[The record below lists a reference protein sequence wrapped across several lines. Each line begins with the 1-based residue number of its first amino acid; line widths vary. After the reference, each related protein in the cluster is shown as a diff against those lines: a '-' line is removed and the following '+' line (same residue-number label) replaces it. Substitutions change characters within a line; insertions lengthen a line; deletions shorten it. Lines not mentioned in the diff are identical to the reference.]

1 MILNYFE
8 KETIFVNEN
17 VEKNPFVKFT
27 TNNNNVY
34 LFQNMNNSIIYYN
47 DNSHSIRNLV
57 PYKNLMLINFCIF
70 DYKEFIGLIYSNGD
84 ILFISENYILN
95 ENFESFW
102 ETVSNSNYDL
112 NEYLNNSNEK
122 NKKNNLFSD
131 LLACGEIN
139 LFNKKNFYFIN
150 IFKNFH
156 FFDDNNEE
164 LDERIIT
171 FSSLQIWNNKI
182 NEFLLFTYE
191 NYIFFISFGEQNKKE
206 IDIEFKLLYK
216 FDNSIFNINYLS
228 YNENFQFLIV
238 QTENKYYY
246 ISLIDFD
253 NNINILKENK
263 NIQINE
269 LNINSNSILSIQKFN
284 QEKVIC
290 FLTENNTFEI
300 YNLLDLN
307 KPTLQIDLN
316 NKKYLLDEKSEII
329 ACYLYKKL
337 LFIIIKKDKKYFINV
352 INYFLITQNNKENLF
367 SNKIWCNIDYN
378 LLDDL
383 IIINEDINMDII
395 SSIFD
400 NYHPDSVFIILTNNN
415 LKLISP
421 KIGNNLINT
430 LGKYLNSNF
439 NYENLRKIELL
450 NNGLNNEIFDS
461 LNIMFN
467 ELDKKYYLLLE
478 LIWNFSN
485 ETNLKLEKYIENLN
499 SDIKEWNLEFII
511 QYLVINLYNKRNEF
525 NSYNFKLLLNIYQK
539 IAKSKNT
546 FYSEFVQNNF
556 EILYK
561 GYLLENKIE
570 KENIKFDKN
579 NNLSMTLIPLNT
591 SENEINDDINDIDK
605 NIFNN
610 IPKNKISNIKN
621 RKYNSIVFTVINSKY
636 KIISSFE
643 KILFFSILKNQFNK
657 EKIKSNTKFIDY
669 QMEFMQNN
677 LLNCDSPL
685 ISLKLLIINILF
697 DDEIT
702 ITRTAIEEITLFKL
716 KTFKNIDEINNLIL
730 FLMNL
735 LKLNENIGKKTDTIY
750 INLLSFL
757 NINIENNEKEKKDNF
772 DIFDFCK
779 RFLISFSLNIWYKG
793 NSLYLDNK
801 CQTLNSILIIIII
814 YYFNKIKLDD
824 IEKENLKIL
833 NIFTNLISETSL
845 YKNIN
850 FTKYI
855 DNILKDTNKNNYSYQ
870 NHTFQFF
877 EDFYNTLKNNKEK
890 LEQNK
895 ITIEDLI
902 YNSNANLVN
911 LKKLEKLFDIQKDK

>member
-1 MILNYFE
+1 MQLNFVE

-17 VEKNPFVKFT
+17 TGKNPFIKFT
-27 TNNNNVY
+27 TNNNNIY

-47 DNSHSIRNLV
+47 DNSHSIRNFV

-70 DYKEFIGLIYSNGD
+70 DYKEYIGLLYSNGD
-84 ILFISENYILN
+84 ILFISEKYILN

-102 ETVSNSNYDL
+102 ETISNSHYDL
-112 NEYLNNSNEK
+112 NEYLNNTNEK

-139 LFNKKNFYFIN
+139 LLNKKNFYFIN
-150 IFKNFH
+150 LFKNFQ
-156 FFDDNNEE
+156 FTDDNNVE
-164 LDERIIT
+164 LDEKIIT
-171 FSSLQIWNNKI
+171 FSSIQIWNYKI
-182 NEFLLFTYE
+182 NEFLLITYE
-191 NYIFFISFGEQNKKE
+191 NYIFSISFGEQNNKE
-206 IDIEFKLLYK
+206 NDIEFKLLYK

-253 NNINILKENK
+253 NNINILKDNK

-269 LNINSNSILSIQKFN
+269 LNINSNSILSIQEFN

-316 NKKYLLDEKSEII
+316 NNKYLLDEKSEII

-337 LFIIIKKDKKYFINV
+337 LLILIKKDKKYFINV
-352 INYFLITQNNKENLF
+352 INYFLLTQNNKENLI

-395 SSIFD
+395 NSVFDIF
-400 NYHPDSVFIILTNNN
+400 HPDSVFIILTSNN

-439 NYENLRKIELL
+439 NFENLRKIELL

-467 ELDKKYYLLLE
+467 ELDKQYYLLLE
-478 LIWNFSN
+478 LLWNFSN
-485 ETNLKLEKYIENLN
+485 ETNFKLEKYIEKFNG
-499 SDIKEWNLEFII
+499 DIKELNLEFII

-525 NSYNFKLLLNIYQK
+525 NTNNFKYLLNIYQK
-539 IAKSKNT
+539 IAKSKDF
-546 FYSEFVQNNF
+546 FYNEFVENNF
-556 EILYK
+556 QILYK
-561 GYLLENKIE
+561 NYLLQNKNEIENFKIDE
-570 KENIKFDKN
+570 D

-591 SENEINDDINDIDK
+591 SENEINEDNE
-605 NIFNN
+605 NNSFNF
-610 IPKNKISNIKN
+610 PKNNTSNLKN
-621 RKYNSIVFTVINSKY
+621 KKYNSICFTVTKSKY
-636 KIISSFE
+636 EIISSFE

-657 EKIKSNTKFIDY
+657 EKINMNTKLIDY

-702 ITRTAIEEITLFKL
+702 ISRTYIEEITLYKL
-716 KTFKNIDEINNLIL
+716 KTFKNIKEINNLIL
-730 FLMNL
+730 FLNEL
-735 LKLNENIGKKTDTIY
+735 LKLNEKIGKKTDKIY

-757 NINIENNEKEKKDNF
+757 NINTENNEKENEYDF
-772 DIFDFCK
+772 DIFVFLK
-779 RFLISFSLNIWYKG
+779 KFLIAFSLYIWYKG

-801 CQTLNSILIIIII
+801 CQILNSILIIIII
-814 YYFNKIKLDD
+814 YYFNNKKLND
-824 IEKENLKIL
+824 IEKENLRIL
-833 NIFTNLISETSL
+833 KTFINLISETSL
-845 YKNIN
+845 YKNIS
-850 FTKYI
+850 FAKYI
-855 DNILKDTNKNNYSYQ
+855 DNLLKDIDPNKNTFQ
-870 NHTFQFF
+870 NQNLQFF
-877 EDFYNTLKNNKEK
+877 EDFYNKLKENKEK
-890 LEQNK
+890 LQQNK

-902 YNSNANLVN
+902 YSSNANAYN
-911 LKKLEKLFDIQKDK
+911 LKKLEDLFDIHKNK

>member
-1 MILNYFE
+1 MQLNFLE

-17 VEKNPFVKFT
+17 TGKNPFIKFT
-27 TNNNNVY
+27 TNNNNIY

-47 DNSHSIRNLV
+47 DNSHSIRNFV

-70 DYKEFIGLIYSNGD
+70 DYKEYIGLLYSNGD
-84 ILFISENYILN
+84 ILFISEKYILN

-102 ETVSNSNYDL
+102 ETISNSHYDL
-112 NEYLNNSNEK
+112 NEYLNNTNEK

-139 LFNKKNFYFIN
+139 LLNKKNFYFIN
-150 IFKNFH
+150 LFKNFQ
-156 FFDDNNEE
+156 FTDDNNVE
-164 LDERIIT
+164 LDEKIIT
-171 FSSLQIWNNKI
+171 FSSIQIWNYKI
-182 NEFLLFTYE
+182 NEFLLITYE
-191 NYIFFISFGEQNKKE
+191 NYIFSISFGEQNNKE
-206 IDIEFKLLYK
+206 NDIEFKLLYK

-253 NNINILKENK
+253 NNINILKDNK

-269 LNINSNSILSIQKFN
+269 LNINSNSILSIQEFN

-290 FLTENNTFEI
+290 FLTGNNTFEI

-316 NKKYLLDEKSEII
+316 NNKYLLDEKSEII

-337 LFIIIKKDKKYFINV
+337 LLILIKKDKKYFINV
-352 INYFLITQNNKENLF
+352 INYFLLTQNNKENLI

-395 SSIFD
+395 NSVFDIF
-400 NYHPDSVFIILTNNN
+400 HPDSVFIILTSNN

-439 NYENLRKIELL
+439 NFENLRKIELL

-467 ELDKKYYLLLE
+467 ELDKQYYLLLE
-478 LIWNFSN
+478 LLWNFSN
-485 ETNLKLEKYIENLN
+485 ETNFKLEKYIEKFNG
-499 SDIKEWNLEFII
+499 DIKELNLEFII

-525 NSYNFKLLLNIYQK
+525 NTNNFKYLLNIYQK
-539 IAKSKNT
+539 IAKSKDF
-546 FYSEFVQNNF
+546 FYNEFVENNF
-556 EILYK
+556 QILYK
-561 GYLLENKIE
+561 NYLLQNKNEIENFKIDE
-570 KENIKFDKN
+570 D

-591 SENEINDDINDIDK
+591 SENEINEDNE
-605 NIFNN
+605 NNSFNF
-610 IPKNKISNIKN
+610 PKNNTSNLKN
-621 RKYNSIVFTVINSKY
+621 KKYNSICFTVTKSKY
-636 KIISSFE
+636 EIISSFE

-657 EKIKSNTKFIDY
+657 EKINMNTKLIDY

-702 ITRTAIEEITLFKL
+702 ISRTYIEEITLYKL
-716 KTFKNIDEINNLIL
+716 KTFKNIKEINNLIL
-730 FLMNL
+730 FLNEL
-735 LKLNENIGKKTDTIY
+735 LKLNEKIGKKTDKIY

-757 NINIENNEKEKKDNF
+757 NINTENNEKENEYDFDVFVFLKK
-772 DIFDFCK
+772 
-779 RFLISFSLNIWYKG
+779 FLIAFSLYIWYKG

-801 CQTLNSILIIIII
+801 CQILNSILIIIII
-814 YYFNKIKLDD
+814 YYFNNKKLND
-824 IEKENLKIL
+824 IEKENLRIL
-833 NIFTNLISETSL
+833 KTFINLISETSL
-845 YKNIN
+845 YKNLS
-850 FTKYI
+850 FAKYI
-855 DNILKDTNKNNYSYQ
+855 DYLLKDIDPNKNTFQ
-870 NHTFQFF
+870 NQNLQFF
-877 EDFYNTLKNNKEK
+877 EDFYNKLKENKEK
-890 LEQNK
+890 LQQNK

-902 YNSNANLVN
+902 YSSNANAYN
-911 LKKLEKLFDIQKDK
+911 LKKLEDLFDIHKNK

>member
-1 MILNYFE
+1 MQLNFLE

-17 VEKNPFVKFT
+17 TGKNPFIKFT
-27 TNNNNVY
+27 TNNNNIY

-47 DNSHSIRNLV
+47 DNSHSIRNFV

-70 DYKEFIGLIYSNGD
+70 DYKEYIGLLYSNGD
-84 ILFISENYILN
+84 ILFISEKYILN

-102 ETVSNSNYDL
+102 ETISNSHYDL
-112 NEYLNNSNEK
+112 NENLNNSNEK

-139 LFNKKNFYFIN
+139 LLNKKNFYFIN
-150 IFKNFH
+150 LFKNFQ
-156 FFDDNNEE
+156 FTDDNNVE
-164 LDERIIT
+164 LDEKIIT
-171 FSSLQIWNNKI
+171 FSSIQIWNYKI
-182 NEFLLFTYE
+182 NEFLLITYE
-191 NYIFFISFGEQNKKE
+191 NYIFSISFGEQNNKE
-206 IDIEFKLLYK
+206 NDIEFKLLYK

-253 NNINILKENK
+253 NNINILKDNK

-269 LNINSNSILSIQKFN
+269 LNINSNSILSIQEFN

-290 FLTENNTFEI
+290 FLTGNNTFEI

-316 NKKYLLDEKSEII
+316 NNKYLLDEKSEII

-337 LFIIIKKDKKYFINV
+337 LLILIKKDKKYFINV
-352 INYFLITQNNKENLF
+352 INYFLLTQNNKENLI

-395 SSIFD
+395 NSVFDIF
-400 NYHPDSVFIILTNNN
+400 HPDSVFIILTSNN

-439 NYENLRKIELL
+439 NFENLRKIELL

-467 ELDKKYYLLLE
+467 ELDKQYYLLLE
-478 LIWNFSN
+478 LLWNFSN
-485 ETNLKLEKYIENLN
+485 ETIFKLEKYIEKFNG
-499 SDIKEWNLEFII
+499 DIKELNLEFII

-525 NSYNFKLLLNIYQK
+525 NTNNFKYLLNIYQK
-539 IAKSKNT
+539 IAKSKDF
-546 FYSEFVQNNF
+546 FYNEFVENNF
-556 EILYK
+556 QILYK
-561 GYLLENKIE
+561 NYLLQNKNEIENFKIDE
-570 KENIKFDKN
+570 D

-591 SENEINDDINDIDK
+591 SENEINEDNE
-605 NIFNN
+605 NNSFNF
-610 IPKNKISNIKN
+610 PKNNTSNLKN
-621 RKYNSIVFTVINSKY
+621 KKYNSICFTVTKSKY
-636 KIISSFE
+636 EIISSFE

-657 EKIKSNTKFIDY
+657 EKINMNTKLIDY

-702 ITRTAIEEITLFKL
+702 ISRTYIEEITLYKL
-716 KTFKNIDEINNLIL
+716 KTFKNIKEINNLIL
-730 FLMNL
+730 FLNEL
-735 LKLNENIGKKTDTIY
+735 LKLNEKIGKKTDKIY

-757 NINIENNEKEKKDNF
+757 NINTENNEKENEYDF
-772 DIFDFCK
+772 DIFVFLK
-779 RFLISFSLNIWYKG
+779 KFLIAFSLYIWYKG

-801 CQTLNSILIIIII
+801 CQILNSILIIIII
-814 YYFNKIKLDD
+814 YYFNNKKLND
-824 IEKENLKIL
+824 IEKENLRIL
-833 NIFTNLISETSL
+833 KTFINLISETSL
-845 YKNIN
+845 YKNLS
-850 FTKYI
+850 FAKYI
-855 DNILKDTNKNNYSYQ
+855 DNLLKDIDPNKNTFQ
-870 NHTFQFF
+870 NQNLQFF
-877 EDFYNTLKNNKEK
+877 EDFYNKLKENKEK
-890 LEQNK
+890 LQQNK

-902 YNSNANLVN
+902 YSSNANAYN
-911 LKKLEKLFDIQKDK
+911 LKKLEDLFDIHKNK

>member
-1 MILNYFE
+1 MQLNFLE

-17 VEKNPFVKFT
+17 TGKNPFIKFT
-27 TNNNNVY
+27 TNNNNIY

-70 DYKEFIGLIYSNGD
+70 DYKEYIGLLYSNGD
-84 ILFISENYILN
+84 ILFISEKYILN

-102 ETVSNSNYDL
+102 ETISNSHYDL
-112 NEYLNNSNEK
+112 NENLNNSNEK

-139 LFNKKNFYFIN
+139 LLNKKNFYFIN
-150 IFKNFH
+150 LFKNFQ
-156 FFDDNNEE
+156 FTDDNNVE
-164 LDERIIT
+164 LDEKIIT
-171 FSSLQIWNNKI
+171 FSSIQIWNYKI
-182 NEFLLFTYE
+182 NEFLLITYE
-191 NYIFFISFGEQNKKE
+191 NYIFSISFGEQNNKE
-206 IDIEFKLLYK
+206 NDIEFKLLYK

-253 NNINILKENK
+253 NNINILKDNK

-269 LNINSNSILSIQKFN
+269 LNINSNSILSIQEFN

-290 FLTENNTFEI
+290 FLTGNNTFEI

-316 NKKYLLDEKSEII
+316 NNKYLLDEKSEII

-337 LFIIIKKDKKYFINV
+337 LLIIIKKDKKYCINV

-395 SSIFD
+395 NSVFDIF
-400 NYHPDSVFIILTNNN
+400 HPDSVFIILTSNN

-439 NYENLRKIELL
+439 NFENLRKIELL

-467 ELDKKYYLLLE
+467 ELDKQYYLLLE
-478 LIWNFSN
+478 LLWNFSN
-485 ETNLKLEKYIENLN
+485 ETNFKLEKYIEKFNG
-499 SDIKEWNLEFII
+499 DIKELNLEFII

-525 NSYNFKLLLNIYQK
+525 NTNNFKYLLNIYQK
-539 IAKSKNT
+539 IAKSKDF
-546 FYSEFVQNNF
+546 FYNEFVENNF
-556 EILYK
+556 QILYK
-561 GYLLENKIE
+561 NYLLQNKNEIENFKIDE
-570 KENIKFDKN
+570 D

-591 SENEINDDINDIDK
+591 SENEINEDNE
-605 NIFNN
+605 NNSFNF
-610 IPKNKISNIKN
+610 PKNNTSNLKN
-621 RKYNSIVFTVINSKY
+621 KKYNSICFTVTKSKY
-636 KIISSFE
+636 EIISSFE

-657 EKIKSNTKFIDY
+657 EKINMNTKLIDY

-702 ITRTAIEEITLFKL
+702 ISRTYIEEITLYKL
-716 KTFKNIDEINNLIL
+716 KTFKNIKEINNLIL
-730 FLMNL
+730 FLNEL
-735 LKLNENIGKKTDTIY
+735 LKLNEKIGKKTDKIY

-757 NINIENNEKEKKDNF
+757 NINTENNEKENEYDF
-772 DIFDFCK
+772 DIFVFLK
-779 RFLISFSLNIWYKG
+779 KFLIAFSLYIWYKG

-814 YYFNKIKLDD
+814 YYFNNKKLND
-824 IEKENLKIL
+824 IEKENLRIL
-833 NIFTNLISETSL
+833 KTFINLISETSL
-845 YKNIN
+845 YKNLS
-850 FTKYI
+850 FAKYI
-855 DNILKDTNKNNYSYQ
+855 DNLLKDIDPNKNTFQ
-870 NHTFQFF
+870 NQNLQFF
-877 EDFYNTLKNNKEK
+877 EDFYNKLKENKEK
-890 LEQNK
+890 LQQNK

-902 YNSNANLVN
+902 YSSNANAYN
-911 LKKLEKLFDIQKDK
+911 LKKLEDLFDIHKNK

>member
-1 MILNYFE
+1 MQLNFLE

-17 VEKNPFVKFT
+17 TGKNPFIKFT
-27 TNNNNVY
+27 TNNNNIY

-47 DNSHSIRNLV
+47 DNSHSIRNFV

-70 DYKEFIGLIYSNGD
+70 DYKEYIGLLYSNGD
-84 ILFISENYILN
+84 ILFISEKYILN

-102 ETVSNSNYDL
+102 ETISNSHYDL
-112 NEYLNNSNEK
+112 NENLNNSNEK

-139 LFNKKNFYFIN
+139 LLNKKNFYFIN
-150 IFKNFH
+150 LFKNFQ
-156 FFDDNNEE
+156 FTDDNNVE
-164 LDERIIT
+164 LDEKIIT
-171 FSSLQIWNNKI
+171 FSSIQIWNYKI
-182 NEFLLFTYE
+182 NEFLLITYE
-191 NYIFFISFGEQNKKE
+191 NYIFSISFGEQNNKE
-206 IDIEFKLLYK
+206 NDIEFKLLYK

-253 NNINILKENK
+253 NNINILKDNK

-269 LNINSNSILSIQKFN
+269 LNINSNSILSIQEFN

-290 FLTENNTFEI
+290 FLTGNNTFEI

-316 NKKYLLDEKSEII
+316 NNKYLLDEKSEII

-337 LFIIIKKDKKYFINV
+337 LLILIKKDKKYFINV
-352 INYFLITQNNKENLF
+352 INYFLLTQNNKENLI

-395 SSIFD
+395 NSVFDIF
-400 NYHPDSVFIILTNNN
+400 HPDSVFIILTSNN

-439 NYENLRKIELL
+439 NFENLRKIELL

-467 ELDKKYYLLLE
+467 ELDKQYYLLLE
-478 LIWNFSN
+478 LLWNFSN
-485 ETNLKLEKYIENLN
+485 ETNFKLEKYIEKFNG
-499 SDIKEWNLEFII
+499 DIKELNLEFII

-525 NSYNFKLLLNIYQK
+525 NTNNFKYLLNIYQK
-539 IAKSKNT
+539 IAKSKDF
-546 FYSEFVQNNF
+546 FYNEFVENNF
-556 EILYK
+556 QILYK
-561 GYLLENKIE
+561 NYLLQNKNEIENFKIDE
-570 KENIKFDKN
+570 D

-591 SENEINDDINDIDK
+591 SENEINEDNE
-605 NIFNN
+605 NNSFNF
-610 IPKNKISNIKN
+610 PKNNTSNLKN
-621 RKYNSIVFTVINSKY
+621 KKYNSICFTVTKSKY
-636 KIISSFE
+636 EIISSFE

-657 EKIKSNTKFIDY
+657 EKINMNTKLIDY

-702 ITRTAIEEITLFKL
+702 ISRTYIEEITLYKL
-716 KTFKNIDEINNLIL
+716 KTFKNIKEINNLIL
-730 FLMNL
+730 FLNEL
-735 LKLNENIGKKTDTIY
+735 LKLNEKIGKKTDKIY

-757 NINIENNEKEKKDNF
+757 NINTENNEKENEYDF
-772 DIFDFCK
+772 DIFVFLK
-779 RFLISFSLNIWYKG
+779 RFLIAFSLYIWYKG

-801 CQTLNSILIIIII
+801 CQILNSILIIIII
-814 YYFNKIKLDD
+814 YYFNNKKLND
-824 IEKENLKIL
+824 IEKENLRIL
-833 NIFTNLISETSL
+833 KTFINLISETSL
-845 YKNIN
+845 YKNLS
-850 FTKYI
+850 FAKYI
-855 DNILKDTNKNNYSYQ
+855 DNLLKDIDPNKNTFQ
-870 NHTFQFF
+870 NQNLQFF
-877 EDFYNTLKNNKEK
+877 EDFYNKLKENKEK
-890 LEQNK
+890 LQQNK

-902 YNSNANLVN
+902 YSSNANAYN
-911 LKKLEKLFDIQKDK
+911 LKKLEDLFDIHKNK

>member
-1 MILNYFE
+1 MQLNFLE

-17 VEKNPFVKFT
+17 TGKNPFIKFT
-27 TNNNNVY
+27 TNNNNIY

-47 DNSHSIRNLV
+47 DNSHSIRNFV

-70 DYKEFIGLIYSNGD
+70 DYKEYIGLLYSNGD
-84 ILFISENYILN
+84 ILFISEKYILN

-102 ETVSNSNYDL
+102 ETISNSHYDL
-112 NEYLNNSNEK
+112 NEYLNNTNEK

-139 LFNKKNFYFIN
+139 LLNKKNFYFIN
-150 IFKNFH
+150 LFKNFQ
-156 FFDDNNEE
+156 FTDDNKVE
-164 LDERIIT
+164 LAEKIIT
-171 FSSLQIWNNKI
+171 FSSIQIWNYKI
-182 NEFLLFTYE
+182 NEFLLITYE
-191 NYIFFISFGEQNKKE
+191 NYIFSISFGEQNNKE
-206 IDIEFKLLYK
+206 NDIEFKLLYK

-253 NNINILKENK
+253 NNINILKDNK

-269 LNINSNSILSIQKFN
+269 LNINSNSILSIQEFN

-290 FLTENNTFEI
+290 FLTGNNTFEI

-316 NKKYLLDEKSEII
+316 NNKYLLDEKSEII

-337 LFIIIKKDKKYFINV
+337 LLILIKKDKKYFINV
-352 INYFLITQNNKENLF
+352 INYFLLTQNNKENLI

-395 SSIFD
+395 NTIFD
-400 NYHPDSVFIILTNNN
+400 NYHPDSIIIILTNNN
-415 LKLISP
+415 LNLISP

-439 NYENLRKIELL
+439 NFENLRKIELL

-467 ELDKKYYLLLE
+467 ELDKQYYLLLE
-478 LIWNFSN
+478 LLWNFSN
-485 ETNLKLEKYIENLN
+485 ETNFKLEKYIEKFNG
-499 SDIKEWNLEFII
+499 DIKELNLEFII

-525 NSYNFKLLLNIYQK
+525 NTNNFKYLLNIYQK
-539 IAKSKNT
+539 IAKSKDF
-546 FYSEFVQNNF
+546 FYNGFVENNF
-556 EILYK
+556 QILYK
-561 GYLLENKIE
+561 NYLLQNKNEIENFKIDE
-570 KENIKFDKN
+570 D

-591 SENEINDDINDIDK
+591 SENEINEDNE
-605 NIFNN
+605 NNSFNF
-610 IPKNKISNIKN
+610 PKNNTSNLKN
-621 RKYNSIVFTVINSKY
+621 KKYNSICFTVTKSKY
-636 KIISSFE
+636 EIISSFE

-657 EKIKSNTKFIDY
+657 EKINMNTKLIDY

-702 ITRTAIEEITLFKL
+702 ISRTYIEEITLYKL
-716 KTFKNIDEINNLIL
+716 KTFKNIKEINNLIL
-730 FLMNL
+730 FLNEL
-735 LKLNENIGKKTDTIY
+735 LKLNEKIGKKTDKIY

-757 NINIENNEKEKKDNF
+757 NINTENNEKENEYDFDVFVFLKK
-772 DIFDFCK
+772 
-779 RFLISFSLNIWYKG
+779 FLIAFSLYIWYKG

-801 CQTLNSILIIIII
+801 CQILNSILIIIII
-814 YYFNKIKLDD
+814 YYFNNKKLND
-824 IEKENLKIL
+824 IEKENLRIL
-833 NIFTNLISETSL
+833 KTFINLISETSL
-845 YKNIN
+845 YKNLS
-850 FTKYI
+850 FAKYI
-855 DNILKDTNKNNYSYQ
+855 DYLLKDIDPNKNTFQ
-870 NHTFQFF
+870 NQNLQFF
-877 EDFYNTLKNNKEK
+877 EDFYNKLKENKEK
-890 LEQNK
+890 LQQNK

-902 YNSNANLVN
+902 YSSNANAYN
-911 LKKLEKLFDIQKDK
+911 LKKLEDLFDIHKNK

>member
-156 FFDDNNEE
+156 FNDDNNEE

-253 NNINILKENK
+253 NNINILKDNK

-269 LNINSNSILSIQKFN
+269 LNINSNSILSIQEFN

-316 NKKYLLDEKSEII
+316 NNKYLLDEKSEII

-337 LFIIIKKDKKYFINV
+337 LLILIKKDKKYFINV
-352 INYFLITQNNKENLF
+352 INYFLLTQNNKENLI

-395 SSIFD
+395 NSVFDIF
-400 NYHPDSVFIILTNNN
+400 HPDSVFIILTSNN

-439 NYENLRKIELL
+439 NFENLRKIELL

-467 ELDKKYYLLLE
+467 ELDKQYYLLLE
-478 LIWNFSN
+478 LLWNFSN
-485 ETNLKLEKYIENLN
+485 ETNFKLEKYIEKFNG
-499 SDIKEWNLEFII
+499 DIKELNLEFII

-525 NSYNFKLLLNIYQK
+525 NTNNFKYLLNIYQK
-539 IAKSKNT
+539 IAKSKDF
-546 FYSEFVQNNF
+546 FYNEFVENNF
-556 EILYK
+556 QILYK
-561 GYLLENKIE
+561 NYLLQNKNEIENFKIDE
-570 KENIKFDKN
+570 D

-591 SENEINDDINDIDK
+591 SENEINEDNE
-605 NIFNN
+605 NNSFNF
-610 IPKNKISNIKN
+610 PKNNTSNLKN
-621 RKYNSIVFTVINSKY
+621 KKYNSICFTVTKSKY
-636 KIISSFE
+636 EIISSFE

-657 EKIKSNTKFIDY
+657 EKINMNTKLIDY

-702 ITRTAIEEITLFKL
+702 ISRTYIEEITLYKL
-716 KTFKNIDEINNLIL
+716 KTFKNIKEINNLIL
-730 FLMNL
+730 FLNEL
-735 LKLNENIGKKTDTIY
+735 LKLNEKIGKKTDKIY

-757 NINIENNEKEKKDNF
+757 NINTENNEKENEYDF
-772 DIFDFCK
+772 DIFVFLK
-779 RFLISFSLNIWYKG
+779 RFLIAFSLYIWYKG

-801 CQTLNSILIIIII
+801 CQILNSILIIIII
-814 YYFNKIKLDD
+814 YYFNNKKLND
-824 IEKENLKIL
+824 IEKENLRIL
-833 NIFTNLISETSL
+833 KTFINLISETSL
-845 YKNIN
+845 YKNIS
-850 FTKYI
+850 FAKYI
-855 DNILKDTNKNNYSYQ
+855 DNLLKDIDPNKNTFQ
-870 NHTFQFF
+870 NQNLQFF
-877 EDFYNTLKNNKEK
+877 EDFYNKLKENKEK
-890 LEQNK
+890 LQQNK

-902 YNSNANLVN
+902 YSSNANAYN
-911 LKKLEKLFDIQKDK
+911 LKKLEDLFDIHKNK

>member
-1 MILNYFE
+1 MQLNFLE

-17 VEKNPFVKFT
+17 TGKNTFIKFT
-27 TNNNNVY
+27 TNNNNIY

-47 DNSHSIRNLV
+47 DNSHSIRNFV

-70 DYKEFIGLIYSNGD
+70 DYKEYIGLLYSNGD
-84 ILFISENYILN
+84 ILFISEKYILN

-102 ETVSNSNYDL
+102 ETISNSHYDL
-112 NEYLNNSNEK
+112 NEYLNNTNEK

-139 LFNKKNFYFIN
+139 LLNKKNFYFIN
-150 IFKNFH
+150 LFKNFQ
-156 FFDDNNEE
+156 FTDDNNVE
-164 LDERIIT
+164 LDEKIIT
-171 FSSLQIWNNKI
+171 FSSIQIWNYKI
-182 NEFLLFTYE
+182 NEFLLITYE
-191 NYIFFISFGEQNKKE
+191 NYIFSISFGEQNNKE
-206 IDIEFKLLYK
+206 NDIEFKLLYK

-253 NNINILKENK
+253 NNINILKDNK

-269 LNINSNSILSIQKFN
+269 LNINSNSILSIQEFN

-316 NKKYLLDEKSEII
+316 NNKYLLDEKSEII

-337 LFIIIKKDKKYFINV
+337 LLILIKKDKKYFINV
-352 INYFLITQNNKENLF
+352 INYFLLTQNNKENLI

-395 SSIFD
+395 NSVFDIF
-400 NYHPDSVFIILTNNN
+400 HPDSVFIILTSNN

-439 NYENLRKIELL
+439 NFENLRKIELL

-467 ELDKKYYLLLE
+467 ELDKQYYLLLE
-478 LIWNFSN
+478 LLWNFSN
-485 ETNLKLEKYIENLN
+485 ETNFKLEKYIEKFNG
-499 SDIKEWNLEFII
+499 DIKELNLEFII

-525 NSYNFKLLLNIYQK
+525 NTNNFKYLLNIYQK
-539 IAKSKNT
+539 IAKSKDF
-546 FYSEFVQNNF
+546 FYNEFVENNF
-556 EILYK
+556 QILYK
-561 GYLLENKIE
+561 NYLLQNKNEIENFKIDE
-570 KENIKFDKN
+570 D

-591 SENEINDDINDIDK
+591 SENEINEDNE
-605 NIFNN
+605 NNSFNF
-610 IPKNKISNIKN
+610 PKNNTSNLKN
-621 RKYNSIVFTVINSKY
+621 KKYNSICFTVTKSKY
-636 KIISSFE
+636 EIISSFE

-657 EKIKSNTKFIDY
+657 EKINMNTKLIDY

-702 ITRTAIEEITLFKL
+702 ISRTYIEEITLYKL
-716 KTFKNIDEINNLIL
+716 KTFKNIKEINNLIL
-730 FLMNL
+730 FLNEL
-735 LKLNENIGKKTDTIY
+735 LKLNEKIGKKTDKIY

-757 NINIENNEKEKKDNF
+757 NINIENNEKENEYDF
-772 DIFDFCK
+772 DIFVFLK
-779 RFLISFSLNIWYKG
+779 KFLIAFSLYIWYKG

-801 CQTLNSILIIIII
+801 CQILNSILIIIII
-814 YYFNKIKLDD
+814 YYFNNKKLND
-824 IEKENLKIL
+824 IEKENLRIL
-833 NIFTNLISETSL
+833 KTFINLISETSL
-845 YKNIN
+845 YKNLS
-850 FTKYI
+850 FAKYI
-855 DNILKDTNKNNYSYQ
+855 DNLLKDIDPNKNTFQ
-870 NHTFQFF
+870 NQNLQFF
-877 EDFYNTLKNNKEK
+877 EDFYNKLKENKEK
-890 LEQNK
+890 LQQNK

-902 YNSNANLVN
+902 YSSNANAYN
-911 LKKLEKLFDIQKDK
+911 LKKLEDLFDIHKNK

>member
-27 TNNNNVY
+27 TNHNNVY

-70 DYKEFIGLIYSNGD
+70 DYKEFIGLVYSNGD

-102 ETVSNSNYDL
+102 ETISKSNYDL
-112 NEYLNNSNEK
+112 NEYLYNSNEK

-139 LFNKKNFYFIN
+139 LFNKKNFYFMN
-150 IFKNFH
+150 IFKH
-156 FFDDNNEE
+156 FQFINNNKEE
-164 LDERIIT
+164 LDESNIT
-171 FSSLQIWNNKI
+171 FSSLQIWNHKI
-182 NEFLLFTYE
+182 NEYLLITYE
-191 NYIFFISFGEQNKKE
+191 NYIFFISFGEQNDKE

-216 FDNSIFNINYLS
+216 FDNTIFNINYLS

-238 QTENKYYY
+238 QTENKFYYM
-246 ISLIDFD
+246 SLIDFD
-253 NNINILKENK
+253 NNINILKDNK

-269 LNINSNSILSIQKFN
+269 LNINSNSILSIQNFN

-290 FLTENNTFEI
+290 FLTGNNIFEI
-300 YNLLDLN
+300 YNLLDLY

-337 LFIIIKKDKKYFINV
+337 LLIIIKKDKKYCINV
-352 INYFLITQNNKENLF
+352 INYFLITQNNKEYLI

-395 SSIFD
+395 NTIFD
-400 NYHPDSVFIILTNNN
+400 NYHPDSIIIILTNNN
-415 LKLISP
+415 LNLISP

-439 NYENLRKIELL
+439 NFENLRKIELL

-461 LNIMFN
+461 LNIIFN
-467 ELDKKYYLLLE
+467 EIDKKYYLLLE
-478 LIWNFSN
+478 LIWNFTN
-485 ETNLKLEKYIENLN
+485 ETNVKLQKYIDNFN
-499 SDIKEWNLEFII
+499 SDIKELNIEFII
-511 QYLVINLYNKRNEF
+511 QYLVINLYDKRNDF
-525 NSYNFKLLLNIYQK
+525 NTNNFKHLLNIYQK
-539 IAKSKNT
+539 IAKSKTT

-561 GYLLENKIE
+561 NYLLENNIE
-570 KENIKFDKN
+570 KENFKLDEN
-579 NNLSMTLIPLNT
+579 NNLSMNLIQLNT
-591 SENEINDDINDIDK
+591 SENEINDDIT
-605 NIFNN
+605 NN
-610 IPKNKISNIKN
+610 ISTNFSKNKTSNIKN
-621 RKYNSIVFTVINSKY
+621 KKYNSICFTVTKSKY
-636 KIISSFE
+636 EIISSFE

-657 EKIKSNTKFIDY
+657 AKIKSNTKLIDY

-702 ITRTAIEEITLFKL
+702 ITKTAIEEITLYKL

-730 FLMNL
+730 FLMEL
-735 LKLNENIGKKTDTIY
+735 LKLNENIGKNTDKIY

-757 NINIENNEKEKKDNF
+757 NINLENNEKEKKDDF
-772 DIFDFCK
+772 DIFDFFK
-779 RFLISFSLNIWYKG
+779 RFLITFSLYIWYKG

-801 CQTLNSILIIIII
+801 CQILNSILIIIII
-814 YYFNKIKLDD
+814 YYLNNKKLKD
-824 IEKENLKIL
+824 IEKENLKTI
-833 NIFTNLISETSL
+833 NTFINLITETSL

-855 DNILKDTNKNNYSYQ
+855 DNILKDVNKNNNSFQYQ
-870 NHTFQFF
+870 SFQFF
-877 EDFYNTLKNNKEK
+877 EDFYNTLKNNTEK
-890 LEQNK
+890 LEQKK

-902 YNSNANLVN
+902 YSSNANATN
-911 LKKLEKLFDIQKDK
+911 LKRLEELFNIQKNK

>member
-1 MILNYFE
+1 MQLNFLE

-17 VEKNPFVKFT
+17 TGKNTFIKFT
-27 TNNNNVY
+27 TNNNNIY

-47 DNSHSIRNLV
+47 DNSHSIRNFV

-70 DYKEFIGLIYSNGD
+70 DYKEYIGLLYSNGD
-84 ILFISENYILN
+84 ILFISEKYILN

-102 ETVSNSNYDL
+102 ETISNSHYDL
-112 NEYLNNSNEK
+112 NEYLNNTNEK

-139 LFNKKNFYFIN
+139 LLNKKNFYFIN
-150 IFKNFH
+150 LFKNFQ
-156 FFDDNNEE
+156 FTDDNNVE
-164 LDERIIT
+164 LDEKIIT
-171 FSSLQIWNNKI
+171 FSSIQIWNYKI
-182 NEFLLFTYE
+182 NEFLLITYE
-191 NYIFFISFGEQNKKE
+191 NYIFSISFGEQNNKE
-206 IDIEFKLLYK
+206 NDIEFKLLYK

-253 NNINILKENK
+253 NNINILKDNK

-269 LNINSNSILSIQKFN
+269 LNINSNSILSIQEFN

-316 NKKYLLDEKSEII
+316 NNKYLLDEKSEII

-337 LFIIIKKDKKYFINV
+337 LLILIKKDKKYFINV
-352 INYFLITQNNKENLF
+352 INYFLLTQNNKENLI

-395 SSIFD
+395 NSVFDIF
-400 NYHPDSVFIILTNNN
+400 HPDSVFIILTSNN

-439 NYENLRKIELL
+439 NFENLRKIELL

-467 ELDKKYYLLLE
+467 ELDKQYYLLLE
-478 LIWNFSN
+478 LLWNFSN
-485 ETNLKLEKYIENLN
+485 ETNFKLEKYIEKFNG
-499 SDIKEWNLEFII
+499 DIKELNLEFII

-525 NSYNFKLLLNIYQK
+525 NTNNFKYLLNIYQK
-539 IAKSKNT
+539 IAKSKDF
-546 FYSEFVQNNF
+546 FYNEFVENNF
-556 EILYK
+556 QILYK
-561 GYLLENKIE
+561 NYLLQNKNEIENFKIDE
-570 KENIKFDKN
+570 D

-591 SENEINDDINDIDK
+591 SENEINEDNE
-605 NIFNN
+605 NNSFNF
-610 IPKNKISNIKN
+610 PKNNTSNLKN
-621 RKYNSIVFTVINSKY
+621 KKYNSICFTVTKSKY
-636 KIISSFE
+636 EIISSFE

-657 EKIKSNTKFIDY
+657 EKINMNTKLIDY

-702 ITRTAIEEITLFKL
+702 ISRTYIEEITLYKL
-716 KTFKNIDEINNLIL
+716 KTFKNIKEINNLIL
-730 FLMNL
+730 FLNEL
-735 LKLNENIGKKTDTIY
+735 LKLNEKIGKKTDKIY

-757 NINIENNEKEKKDNF
+757 NINTENNEKENEYDF
-772 DIFDFCK
+772 DIFVFLK
-779 RFLISFSLNIWYKG
+779 KFLIAFSLYIWYKG

-801 CQTLNSILIIIII
+801 CQILNSILIIIII
-814 YYFNKIKLDD
+814 YYFNNKKLND
-824 IEKENLKIL
+824 IEKENLRIL
-833 NIFTNLISETSL
+833 KTFINLISETSL
-845 YKNIN
+845 YKNLS
-850 FTKYI
+850 FAKYI
-855 DNILKDTNKNNYSYQ
+855 DNLLKDIDPNKNTFQ
-870 NHTFQFF
+870 NQNLQFF
-877 EDFYNTLKNNKEK
+877 EDFYNKLKENKEK
-890 LEQNK
+890 LQQNK

-902 YNSNANLVN
+902 YSSNANAYN
-911 LKKLEKLFDIQKDK
+911 LKKLEDLFDIHKNK